1 MIVMLTALMLNSASV
16 LAAADVGPSE
26 LSGIFQSACLD
37 GEAKLSPG
45 SAVAVS
51 FDSLPDQLR
60 SRLGNPASTKVWRIN
75 TEGSA
80 FLYLVEY
87 PAGSGP
93 NSRVC
98 GLASEDMDS
107 HDAIDTIERRVT
119 GKASHD
125 YQPSMQW
132 LSPQAGYR
140 AVVTSAGKFKIAQV
154 NWLSDAQR
162 DAAMKIYNQID
173 H

>member
-1 MIVMLTALMLNSASV
+1 MIVTVSALLLNSASV
-16 LAAADVGPSE
+16 IATPEVVPSQ
-26 LSGIFQSACLD
+26 LSEIFQSACLD
-37 GEAKLSPG
+37 GEAKLPNG
-45 SAVAVS
+45 SAVPVA
-51 FDSLPDQLR
+51 FEALPDELR
-60 SRLGNPASTKVWRIN
+60 GRLGSPASTKVWKIN

-80 FLYLVEY
+80 FLYLAEY
-87 PAGSGP
+87 AAGSSP

-107 HDAIDTIERRVT
+107 HEAIDTIEQRVV
-119 GKASHD
+119 GKASRD

>member
-1 MIVMLTALMLNSASV
+1 MIIALTALILNSASV
-16 LAAADVGPSE
+16 AATPELVPSQ
-26 LSGIFQSACLD
+26 LSEIFQSACLD
-37 GEAKLSPG
+37 GEARLAEG
-45 SAVAVS
+45 SAVPVD
-51 FDSLPDQLR
+51 FHDLPDELR
-60 SRLGNPASTKVWRIN
+60 GRLGSPASSKVWKIN

-87 PAGSGP
+87 PAGSSP
-93 NSRVC
+93 NSHVC
-98 GLASEDMDS
+98 GLASELMDS
-107 HDAIDTIERRVT
+107 HEAVDTIEKRVT

-140 AVVTSAGKFKIAQV
+140 AVVTSAGKFKIAQID
-154 NWLSDAQR
+154 WLTDAQR
-162 DAAMKIYNQID
+162 NAAMKVYNQID

>member
-1 MIVMLTALMLNSASV
+1 MFVLMSV
-16 LAAADVGPSE
+16 LLLNGASAIPASVGPSE

-45 SAVAVS
+45 SAAPVS
-51 FDSLPDQLR
+51 LDALPDELR
-60 SRLGNPASTKVWRIN
+60 GRLGNPASTKIWRIN
-75 TEGSA
+75 TEGNA
-80 FLYLVEY
+80 FLYLAEY
-87 PAGSGP
+87 PAGSSP
-93 NSRVC
+93 NSHVC
-98 GLASEDMDS
+98 GLASEEMDS
-107 HDAIDTIERRVT
+107 HDAVDTIEKRVT

-140 AVVTSAGKFKIAQV
+140 AVVTSAGKFKIAQI

-162 DAAMKIYNQID
+162 DAAMKVYNQID